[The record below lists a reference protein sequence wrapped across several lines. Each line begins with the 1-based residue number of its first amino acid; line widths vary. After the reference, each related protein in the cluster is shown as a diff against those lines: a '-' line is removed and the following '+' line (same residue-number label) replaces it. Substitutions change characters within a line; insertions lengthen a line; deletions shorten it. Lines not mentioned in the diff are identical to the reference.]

1 MELQNKAALIT
12 GGTSGIGAATALEL
26 ARGGAEIV
34 IVGRHATPQAAGI
47 QQTIRDSGR
56 RCELILADVSKPEDC
71 TSCVEQAVQK
81 LGRLD
86 ILVHA
91 AGGPQNGNILEVTP
105 EAWHYAFAV
114 HVDAAFYLCRAAIPY
129 LRQHSEG
136 AIVLISSVA
145 AQRGVPNAITYGTAK
160 AAVMQFTRALAR
172 DLAAD
177 NIRVT
182 CVAPGIIRTP
192 FHAAMTPEAKR
203 NNIENRIPLH
213 REGKPEDVAQAIR
226 MLVCNDFI
234 TGESITIDGGMIS
247 RVP

>member
-1 MELQNKAALIT
+1 MELAGKAALIT

-26 ARGGAEIV
+26 AQGGADIV
-34 IVGRHATPQAAGI
+34 IVGRQATEGAARI
-47 QQTIRDSGR
+47 QQAVRALGR
-56 RCELILADVSKPEDC
+56 RCELVLADVTDAAACER
-71 TSCVEQAVQK
+71 CVQQAVQM
-81 LGRLD
+81 LERLD

-91 AGGPQNGNILEVTP
+91 AGGPCNGNIMEVAP
-105 EAWHYAFAV
+105 EAWHDAFAV
-114 HVDAAFYLCRAAIPY
+114 HVDAAFYLCRAAIPH
-129 LRQHSEG
+129 LRKQSEG
-136 AIVLISSVA
+136 AIILISSVA
-145 AQRGVPNAITYGTAK
+145 ALRGVPNAIAYGTVK
-160 AAVMQFTRALAR
+160 GAVLEFMRDLAR
-172 DLAAD
+172 DLAGD
-177 NIRVT
+177 NIRVN

-234 TGESITIDGGMIS
+234 TGESITIDGGMTS